1 MRSISLLRIAPTLAA
16 FFRIPLAS
24 PERPVRSILAF
35 MNAREPRPPM
45 VVLLVIDSLDLELY
59 AQFRAELPVL
69 HMLADRDGLLF
80 SVEPVSSHTTPAIAS
95 MLTGLPPEAHGIMV
109 SADVGTSTLK
119 SILELLDEA
128 GHSTAAVL
136 NTSGAEPLIGRMS
149 YVYRVEDRED
159 ILAYDALITAHT
171 LTAVSNQEVQ
181 FVFAHLRTI
190 DRFAHRGGDLR
201 LAARVTDSNV
211 QEIAR
216 AVHKRRGILVIC
228 GDHEAHLP
236 ARRALHGLTSPMH
249 VPLIVAAP

>member
-1 MRSISLLRIAPTLAA
+1 MQPISLLQIAPTLAA
-16 FFRIPLAS
+16 FFGIPLAA
-24 PERPVRSILAF
+24 PEPPVRAVLDF
-35 MNAREPRPPM
+35 MNAREPRPP
-45 VVLLVIDSLDLELY
+45 VVLLLVIDSLDLELY

-69 HMLADRDGLLF
+69 HTLADRDGLLF
-80 SVEPVSSHTTPAIAS
+80 SAEPVSSHTTPAIAS
-95 MLTGLPPEAHGIMV
+95 MLTGLPPEAHGIVV

-128 GHSTAAVL
+128 GHPTAAVL

-171 LTAVSNQEVQ
+171 LTAVRNQEVQ
-181 FVFAHLRTI
+181 FVFTHLRTI

-201 LAARVTDSNV
+201 LAARVTNSNV
-211 QEIAR
+211 QEIAG
-216 AVHKRRGILVIC
+216 AVHERRGILVIC

-236 ARRALHGLTSPMH
+236 ARRALHGPALPIP